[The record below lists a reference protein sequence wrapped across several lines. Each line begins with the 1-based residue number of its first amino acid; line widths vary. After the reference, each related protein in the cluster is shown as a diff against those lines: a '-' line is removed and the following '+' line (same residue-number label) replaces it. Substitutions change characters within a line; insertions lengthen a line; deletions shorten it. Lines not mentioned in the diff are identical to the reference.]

1 MAYQPMSCCDFLTRL
16 RQPVTEKDRELGKEI
31 VKILTEAKCTYPESF
46 RVLNFTSE
54 CIERAMI
61 AGDRDMIAVDRGMRR

>member
-1 MAYQPMSCCDFLTRL
+1 MAYQPMSCCDFLSQL

-31 VKILTEAKCTYPESF
+31 VKILTDARCTYPDSF

-61 AGDRDMIAVDRGMRR
+61 AADRDMSAVDRKIRR

>member
-1 MAYQPMSCCDFLTRL
+1 MAYRPMSCCDFLTQL
-16 RQPVTEKDRELGKEI
+16 RQPVTEKDRELGKKI
-31 VKILTEAKCTYPESF
+31 VEILTEAKCTYTESL

-61 AGDRDMIAVDRGMRR
+61 AADRDMIAVDREIRR